1 MSTLESTSRVIIAE
15 RPPVHGLAWGLLGVI
30 IFSLTL
36 PFTHVAV
43 RTLDPVFVGAGRAV
57 VAGVLA
63 AVLLGITRSSWLTR
77 HQVGS
82 ALVVAA
88 GVVIGF
94 PLLTSVALRD
104 VPASHGAVV
113 IGILPAATAV
123 VAVLRG
129 RESPSP
135 TFWMASFAGAASVL
149 GFVLIGGGATGVAGA
164 DVLLLLAVVAA
175 AIGYAEGGLLA
186 RQIGAWRTICWAL
199 VLALPVMVPLTIGSV
214 LANPVTADA
223 SGWLAFGYVSLFS
236 MFLGFFA
243 WYRGLAIGP
252 IASVSQIQL
261 AQGVFTLAW
270 AAAFFG
276 DALTVATAAGA
287 ACVVLFAFLAV
298 TARVQR

>member
-1 MSTLESTSRVIIAE
+1 MTTLESTSLPIAAE
-15 RPPVHGLAWGLLGVI
+15 RPPVQGLAWGLLGVI

-57 VAGVLA
+57 VAGAL
-63 AVLLGITRSSWLTR
+63 AVLLLVITRSCWLAR
-77 HQVGS
+77 PQVGS

-94 PLLTSVALRD
+94 PLLTSLALRD

-135 TFWMASFAGAASVL
+135 TFWVASLAGAASVV
-149 GFVLIGGGATGVAGA
+149 GFVLIGGGRAGLAGA
-164 DVLLLLAVVAA
+164 DVLLLLAVGAA

-199 VLALPVMVPLTIGSV
+199 VLALPVMVALTVGSV

-243 WYRGLAIGP
+243 WYRGLALGP

-276 DALTVATAAGA
+276 DVLDAATATGA
-287 ACVVLFAFLAV
+287 ACVVLFASLAV

>member
-1 MSTLESTSRVIIAE
+1 MRTIESSVASPTSDRVPA
-15 RPPVHGLAWGLLGVI
+15 RGVLWGLIGVI
-30 IFSLTL
+30 TFSLTL

-43 RTLDPVFVGAGRAV
+43 RTLDPVFVGAGRGV
-57 VAGVLA
+57 VAGALA
-63 AVLLGITRSSWLTR
+63 ALLLVITRSPRLTR
-77 HQVGS
+77 RHVGS
-82 ALVVAA
+82 ALVVAG
-88 GVVIGF
+88 GVVVGF
-94 PLLTSVALRD
+94 PLLTSLAMRE

-129 RESPSP
+129 RESPSA
-135 TFWMASFAGAASVL
+135 TFWVASWAGAASVI
-149 GFVLIGGGATGVAGA
+149 GFVLIGGGPTGLAGA

-199 VLALPVMVPLTIGSV
+199 VLALPIMVPMTIGSV
-214 LANPVTADA
+214 VAHPVSADL
-223 SGWLAFGYVSLFS
+223 SGWVAFGYVSLFS

-252 IASVSQIQL
+252 ISSVSQIQL
-261 AQGVFTLAW
+261 AQGVFTLIW

-276 DALTVATAAGA
+276 DALTIATVTGA
-287 ACVVLFAFLAV
+287 ACVVLCAFLAV

>member
-1 MSTLESTSRVIIAE
+1 MSTMESTSRVDAAE
-15 RPPVHGLAWGLLGVI
+15 RAPVRGLAWGLLGVI

-57 VAGVLA
+57 VAGALA
-63 AVLLGITRSSWLTR
+63 AVLLLVTRSSPLGR
-77 HQVGS
+77 RQLGS
-82 ALVVAA
+82 ALVVAG

-94 PLLTSVALRD
+94 PVLTSLAMRD

-129 RESPSP
+129 RESPSA
-135 TFWMASFAGAASVL
+135 TFWVASLAGAASVI
-149 GFVLIGGGATGVAGA
+149 GFVVVGGGGSGAAGA

-186 RQIGAWRTICWAL
+186 RRVGAWRTICWAL

-214 LANPVTADA
+214 LTNPVTADA
-223 SGWLAFGYVSLFS
+223 TGWLAFGYVSLFS

-252 IASVSQIQL
+252 IAAVSQIQL
-261 AQGVFTLAW
+261 
-270 AAAFFG
+270 
-276 DALTVATAAGA
+276 
-287 ACVVLFAFLAV
+287 